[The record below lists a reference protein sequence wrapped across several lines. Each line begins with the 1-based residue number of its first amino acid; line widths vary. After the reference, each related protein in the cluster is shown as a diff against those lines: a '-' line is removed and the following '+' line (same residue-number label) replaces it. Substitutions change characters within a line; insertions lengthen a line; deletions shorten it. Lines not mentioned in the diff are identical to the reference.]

1 MYWLQGG
8 KNLNMIKMGKN
19 ESEKENEKRTNDM
32 GPNDTGKV
40 NEPEGVYQSGEPLSF
55 EKVWQMFQEMGK
67 KSMETERILKEQ
79 SMETERILKEQLS
92 ETARLIAELREEYK
106 NRWGELIESL
116 VSGSL
121 LRMLA
126 DRGIAVSKTR
136 KHVMQYKGEPN
147 YEFDIVAS
155 NGEEVV
161 VVEVKSTLNP
171 GAVKH
176 FIGQLQLARKTS
188 RRFRKQRII
197 GAVAYLSD
205 HCDASTMAMKRGL
218 LVIRATGDSAV
229 IINEEGFEPVR
240 F

>member
-1 MYWLQGG
+1 MVAKKKG
-8 KNLNMIKMGKN
+8 KRGEADKSQH
-19 ESEKENEKRTNDM
+19 E
-32 GPNDTGKV
+32 V
-40 NEPEGVYQSGEPLSF
+40 NEPEGVYQSSEPLSF

-67 KSMETERILKEQ
+67 KSRETERIMKEQSRETERILKEQ
-79 SMETERILKEQLS
+79 SMVTEKKLQ